1 MTEADLRGLC
11 PLLCSHVSPYGT
23 FELDLEQR
31 IDIKL
36 AMAA

>member
-11 PLLCSHVSPYGT
+11 PLVYGHVSPYGT

-31 IDIKL
+31 IDIE
-36 AMAA
+36 MATAA